1 MDISRLIQVV
11 PGYQILNSR
20 SHAVYRNKNVN
31 YSYYRL
37 ETYF

>member
-11 PGYQILNSR
+11 PGYRILKQR
-20 SHAVYRNKNVN
+20 DHAVYRNKNVT